1 MLETNLSPKA
11 RWNRAFQRLWTLHW
25 IMAACFL
32 VIYLL
37 GIIMARLPYA
47 FAFRGAFY
55 NTHKSLG
62 ILVLGLLLIRVLF
75 LLQVFSRKYLKRSPK
90 ISRQWLQNTLLYTVL
105 YLFMVV
111 IPISGVWL
119 SNSGGHSVS
128 FFFIPL
134 PDWFA
139 ENRAVSAIAHD
150 LHFWLAYAL
159 LACVGLHLMQQRRF
173 VERIRQRILP

>member
-1 MLETNLSPKA
+1 MLETNLPPKA
-11 RWNRAFQRLWTLHW
+11 RWTRAFQRLWTLHW
-25 IMAACFL
+25 VMAVCFL

-37 GIIMARLPYA
+37 GIIMARLPDE
-47 FAFRGAFY
+47 FMFRGAFY

-90 ISRQWLQNTLLYTVL
+90 ISRQWLRNTLLYTMLYVL
-105 YLFMVV
+105 MVV

-128 FFFIPL
+128 LFFIPL
-134 PDWFA
+134 PAWFA

-159 LACVGLHLMQQRRF
+159 LACVGLHLVQQWRF
-173 VERIRQRILP
+173 IQRFWRRILH